1 MRRVFLSVSLIS
13 FLSASAWAQLSSLS
27 GVVNDPSGA
36 VIPGA
41 QLILVN
47 KATGAQRQT
56 VSDSGGRYSFAEAQ
70 PGTYDLSAKASGFSD
85 VQISNV
91 QLLVNSPATVNVSFE
106 KIGSVAESIA
116 VEASA
121 VQVNTTDASLGNALD
136 SHPISQLPFEA
147 RNVVG
152 LLSIQPGVTFFGDPG
167 SRDDY
172 RSGAVNGGKS
182 DQGNVLLD
190 GVDVND
196 QQSRAAFTSVLRVT
210 LDSIQEFR
218 TTTTNGGADEG
229 RTSGAQVSLV
239 TKSGSNNLHGALY
252 EYTRN
257 TLTSANSFFNN
268 EAGVDRQKL
277 IRNIF
282 GAAIGGPVKKNRLFY
297 FLNYEG
303 RRDAEDASL
312 TQIVPTALFRQGV
325 FSYQKA
331 DGSVGHLTPQQI
343 ASEVDPL
350 GIGPNQAVLKVLQ
363 AYPLPN
369 TNSVGDGLNTAGYL
383 FKGATPLKYDT
394 YIARIDY
401 QLDTAGKHQLFFRGN
416 LQNDHVVPSNCG
428 SSVTGCGLPE
438 FPGQPDSQVHLE
450 NSKGLA
456 AGYTWVAS
464 PTIVSTWHY
473 GLTRQGYDN
482 TGSQTAPYS
491 IFRDIAQ
498 PYSSALLGQAIIP
511 VHQLSNDTSW
521 SHGSHTVQFGG
532 VGRWIRVDRGDQSTY
547 SDGYLNSSWFADT
560 GSSLMA
566 PITDADPNYE
576 TEFVRQMTNLLG
588 IVSEGD
594 AYYYYDKSGN
604 LLAPGA
610 LIKRSYADNEYE
622 LYAMDTWKVTHNL
635 TVSAGLRASIL
646 PPLFETHGIQTS
658 SNVPLGQWFN
668 LRGGLAEQGL
678 PQSQAPDITFN
689 LKDAAGGRPL
699 YPFQKHFAPRVSLA
713 YSPDAK
719 DGWSKWLFGGPGK
732 TSIRMGW
739 GIYYDL
745 FGQSLIQLANL
756 TALGFQTQLSN
767 PANASEVTSPRFT
780 SPTAIPGGLL
790 PPAPAGGFPQ
800 SLPADS
806 FAITTGLA
814 DDLKAPYTMNTDFSI
829 QRQFS
834 HGFVFQAAYVGRFSR
849 RSLQGDDVAAPT
861 DLVDKQSGMDYFT
874 AAALMQKYVRAQQ
887 NLSAPNPA
895 AVKPIPWFENV
906 FPGYAGGGMTATQNI
921 FSNYWFY
928 NPGNDTTALAEIDT
942 AAFGCSPC
950 SKFGPYALFN
960 SQYSSLAV
968 FRSRGAG
975 DYNALQITLRKAFSS
990 GVEFDFNY
998 TLSKSMDLGS
1008 TRETDGRVIS
1018 QIVNPWNPSQMRSAS
1033 DYDVTHLI
1041 SAQWVAEFPFGRGK
1055 RYGTNMNSFLNAI
1068 VGGWQ
1073 VSGIA
1078 RASSGLPA
1086 YIDNGGF
1093 WSTNWNVEGP
1103 ATRVGA
1109 PAQGTTKDSATGG
1122 PNLFPNPNA
1131 AFGAFDLTYPG
1142 QSGTR
1147 NPVRGAGFFSIDAGF
1162 SKRFLMPY
1170 SEKHSV
1176 QLRAEAFNI
1185 TNTPNFDVNQASLTL
1200 GSQGSFGKYNGTLN
1214 TPRIFQFALRYDF

>member
-1 MRRVFLSVSLIS
+1 MRRVFPSACLFV
-13 FLSASAWAQLSSLS
+13 FLSARAFAQLSSLN

-41 QLILVN
+41 QLVLLN
-47 KATGAQRQT
+47 SSTGSQRET

-70 PGTYDLSAKASGFSD
+70 PGTYELTAKATGFTD
-85 VQISNV
+85 LKIANI
-91 QLLVNSPATVNVSFE
+91 QLLVNSPATVNVNFE
-106 KIGSVAESIA
+106 KVGGVAETIA

-152 LLSIQPGVTFFGDPG
+152 LLSIQPGVTFFGDP
-167 SRDDY
+167 SVRDDY

-196 QQSRAAFTSVLRVT
+196 QQTRSAFTSVLRVT

-239 TKSGSNNLHGALY
+239 TKSGSNDLHGALY
-252 EYTRN
+252 EYMRN

-303 RRDAEDASL
+303 RRDAEDASA

-325 FSYQKA
+325 FSYQKT
-331 DGSVGHLTPQQI
+331 DGSIGQLTPTQI
-343 ASEVDPL
+343 ATEIDPL

-363 AYPLPN
+363 SYPIPN
-369 TNSVGDGLNTAGYL
+369 TNSVGDGLNTSGFL
-383 FKGATPLKYDT
+383 FKSSTPLKYDT
-394 YIARIDY
+394 YIARVDY
-401 QLDTAGKHQLFFRGN
+401 QLDTAGKHQLFIRGN
-416 LQNDHVVPSNCG
+416 LQNDHLVG
-428 SSVTGCGLPE
+428 GLPQ
-438 FPGQPDSQVHLE
+438 FPGQPDSEIHLE

-464 PTIVSTWHY
+464 PSIVSTWHY

-482 TGSQTAPYS
+482 TGAQTAPYTT
-491 IFRDIAQ
+491 FRDIAQ
-498 PYSSALLGQAIIP
+498 PYSSNLLNQAIIP

-521 SHGSHTVQFGG
+521 TRGSHTIQLGG
-532 VGRWIRVDRGDQSTY
+532 VGRWIRVNRGDQATY
-547 SDGYLNSSWFADT
+547 SDGDMNSSWFSDT
-560 GSSLMA
+560 GNSLIA
-566 PITDADPNYE
+566 PITDADPNYQ

-622 LYAMDTWKVTHNL
+622 LYASDTWKVTHNL
-635 TVSAGLRASIL
+635 TVSFGLRASIL
-646 PPLFETHGIQTS
+646 PPLYETHGIQTT

-668 LRGGLAEQGL
+668 ERGGLAEQGL

-689 LKDAAGGRPL
+689 LSSAAGGRPL
-699 YPFQKHFAPRVSLA
+699 YPFQKHFAPRVALA
-713 YSPDAK
+713 YSPDG
-719 DGWSKWLFGGPGK
+719 DTGWKKWLFGGPGK
-732 TSIRMGW
+732 TAIRMGW

-745 FGQSLIQLANL
+745 FGQSLIQLANS
-756 TALGFQTQLSN
+756 TALGFQTQLTN
-767 PANASEVTSPRFT
+767 PADADEATAPRFT
-780 SPTAIPGGLL
+780 GPTQIPAGIL
-790 PPAPAGGFPQ
+790 PSAPPGGFPQ

-814 DDLKAPYTMNTDFSI
+814 DDLKAPYTMNSDFSI
-829 QRQFS
+829 QREFN
-834 HGFVFQAAYVGRFSR
+834 HGFVFQTSYVGRFSR

-861 DLVDKQSGMDYFT
+861 DLVDPKSGMDYFT
-874 AAALMQKYVRAQQ
+874 AASLMQQYVRAQQ
-887 NLSAPNPA
+887 NLSAPNPSV
-895 AVKPIPWFENV
+895 VKPIPWFEDI

-921 FSNYWFY
+921 FANDWWYY
-928 NPGNDTTALAEIDT
+928 PGNDTSALAAIDA

-975 DYNALQITLRKAFSS
+975 DYNALQVTLRKAFSS
-990 GVEFDFNY
+990 GIEFDFNY
-998 TLSKSMDLGS
+998 TFSKSMDIGS
-1008 TRETDGRVIS
+1008 TRETDGRIIS
-1018 QIVNPWNPSQMRSAS
+1018 QIVNPWNPSQMRGAS
-1033 DYDVTHLI
+1033 DYDVTHLV

-1055 RYGTNMNSFLNAI
+1055 RYGANINPFLNALL
-1068 VGGWQ
+1068 GGWQ

-1078 RASSGLPA
+1078 RVSSGLPA

-1093 WSTNWNVEGP
+1093 WATNWNVEGE

-1109 PAQGTTKDSATGG
+1109 PVQGTTKNSATGG
-1122 PNLFPNPNA
+1122 PNLFPDPNA
-1131 AFGAFDLTYPG
+1131 AFGAFELTWPG

-1147 NPVRGAGFFSIDAGF
+1147 NPARGAGFFSVDTGL
-1162 SKRFLMPY
+1162 SKRFIMPY

-1176 QLRAEAFNI
+1176 QFRAEGFNI
-1185 TNTPNFDVNQASLTL
+1185 TNTPNFNVNQASLNL
-1200 GSQGSFGKYNGTLN
+1200 GTQGSFGKYNGTLN
-1214 TPRIFQFALRYDF
+1214 TPRVFQFALRYEF